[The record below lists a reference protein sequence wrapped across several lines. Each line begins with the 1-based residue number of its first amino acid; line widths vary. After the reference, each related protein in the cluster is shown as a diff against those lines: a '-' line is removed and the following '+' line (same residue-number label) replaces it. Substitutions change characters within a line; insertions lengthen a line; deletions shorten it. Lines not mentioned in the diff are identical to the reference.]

1 MTRES
6 TRSVDRTRSLV
17 IDGIRSA
24 GEISRVELAG
34 RTGLTE
40 ATISTVVR
48 KAIDD
53 GLVIEVG
60 QGVSTGGKRRTILAI
75 NSSARHA
82 VGVSLARSRIALVLT
97 DLSGVVIAVS
107 ESEGARDTDPLTVTE
122 RLARE
127 IATFLEA
134 HDIDPRSV
142 VGVGIASP
150 GPLDCAVGELRG
162 LQPGPLWR
170 GFALEER
177 LENLT
182 GLRVLLDNDATCA
195 ALGDYWTT
203 LHDASPPVSATV
215 YMADGIG
222 AGILVEGRVFHG
234 SSSNPGELGHIS
246 LDINGPQCHCGAQ
259 GCVEVFASPAAVAAA
274 AMRNPDL
281 VASLELSDDPD
292 VDRRTFEAVASAAI
306 SGDKIARGLIEA
318 SATYLG
324 AGIVTLSNL
333 LDLDEIH
340 LSGPGFAIAGE
351 IYAEIVRDMLRR
363 GTFMRSIHPVA
374 VKLSDL
380 GVNAAAIGAAALVMQ
395 HQITPHSAISSRRAD
410 VAAG

>member
-107 ESEGARDTDPLTVTE
+107 ESEGARDTDPITVTE
-122 RLARE
+122 RLAGT

-142 VGVGIASP
+142 VGVGVASP
-150 GPLDCAVGELRG
+150 GPLDCAAGELRG

-177 LENLT
+177 LEKLT
-182 GLRVLLDNDATCA
+182 GLKVLLDNDATCA

-203 LHDASPPVSATV
+203 LRSASPPVSATV

-222 AGILVEGRVFHG
+222 AGILVDGRVFHG

-274 AMRNPDL
+274 AMRHPHL
-281 VASLELSDDPD
+281 VASLKLSDPD
-292 VDRRTFEAVASAAI
+292 VDRRTFEAVATAAI
-306 SGDKIARGLIEA
+306 SGDEIARGLIEA

-351 IYAEIVRDMLRR
+351 IYADVVRDMLRR
-363 GTFMRSIHPVA
+363 GTFMRSIHSVT
-374 VKLSDL
+374 VTLSEL
-380 GVNAAAIGAAALVMQ
+380 GVDAAAIGAAALVMQ

-410 VAAG
+410 VAAR

>member
-1 MTRES
+1 MKRES
-6 TRSVDRTRSLV
+6 TRSADRTRSLV

-24 GEISRVELAG
+24 GEISRVELAT

-53 GLVIEVG
+53 GLVVEIG
-60 QGVSTGGKRRTILAI
+60 HGVSTGGKRRTILAV

-97 DLSGVVIAVS
+97 DLSGEVIAVR
-107 ESEGARDTDPLTVTE
+107 ETEGARDAHPSAVTE

-127 IATFLEA
+127 IAHFLGA
-134 HDIDPRSV
+134 HKVDPESV

-182 GLRVLLDNDATCA
+182 GLKVLLDNDATCA

-203 LHDASPPVSATV
+203 RRDAPPPVAATV

-222 AGILVEGRVFHG
+222 AGILVDGRVFHG

-259 GCVEVFASPAAVAAA
+259 GCVEVFASPSAVAAA
-274 AMRNPDL
+274 AMRNPGL

-292 VDRRTFEAVASAAI
+292 VDRRTFEAVATAAI
-306 SGDKIARGLIEA
+306 SGNKAARGLIEA
-318 SATYLG
+318 SARYLG

-333 LDLDEIH
+333 LDLDEIL
-340 LSGPGFAIAGE
+340 LSGPGFTTAGE
-351 IYAEIVRDMLRR
+351 IYAETIHGMLQR
-363 GTFMRSIHPVA
+363 GTFMRGIHSVT

-380 GVNAAAIGAAALVMQ
+380 GVDAAAIGAATLVMQ
-395 HQITPHSAISSRRAD
+395 HQITPHSAINSRRVNAT
-410 VAAG
+410 